1 MKRTLRLWVVTLLT
15 ASTLPAAER
24 REVIQQA
31 FRADPGRLVLIDAGP
46 LDLFVRAADVPEIR
60 INAELAAGAL
70 KEAQA
75 LAWIESHR
83 PVIADD
89 PEAFRLTVPEGRRFG
104 LLRGVVASRARLEVV
119 LPLRVLPDLA
129 TSSGNLRVEG
139 EFPEARPLRLR
150 TAAADV
156 FFAGWA
162 PRVEARSTSGSIEV
176 RASRPLDEFLA
187 RSASGSVLL
196 TGGARLAR
204 CDNAS
209 GTVRLSALVGPVGVA
224 TTSGNVVLQFD
235 SLATGD
241 EVRVTTS
248 SGRVSLTLPP
258 KAEPGGTLASSRG
271 EIRSSYGG
279 EASPQGGRFV
289 LFGRKPI
296 LTITTTSGR
305 IDLS

>member
-1 MKRTLRLWVVTLLT
+1 MKRSFRLAAAGLLMATTLL
-15 ASTLPAAER
+15 AAER

-60 INAELAAGAL
+60 VNAELAAGAL

-75 LAWIESHR
+75 LAWIDAHR
-83 PVIADD
+83 PQIEDGA
-89 PEAFRLTVPEGRRFG
+89 EAFRLTVPEARRFG

-119 LPLRVLPDLA
+119 LPFRVLPDLA

-139 EFPEARPLRLR
+139 EFPDTRPLRLR
-150 TAAADV
+150 TASGDV

-162 PRVEARSTSGSIEV
+162 PRVELRSTSGSLEV
-176 RASRPLDEFLA
+176 RASRPLEELLA
-187 RSASGSVLL
+187 RSASGNVTLA
-196 TGGARLAR
+196 GGARLAR
-204 CDNAS
+204 CDNGS
-209 GTVRLSALVGPVGVA
+209 GSVRLNALAGPAGVA
-224 TTSGNVVLQFD
+224 TTSGNVALQFD
-235 SLATGD
+235 SLAAGD

-248 SGRVSLTLPP
+248 SGRVTLTLPP
-258 KAEPGGTLASSRG
+258 GAEPGGTLASSRG

-279 EASPQGGRFV
+279 EASPEGGRFV
-289 LFGRKPI
+289 LFGRKPL